1 MSETVLVNVMVEI
14 IKKINET
21 QTTLKNASLVL
32 TDENLKEELNKIYD
46 ELGSIAEK
54 VISILSR

>member
-1 MSETVLVNVMVEI
+1 MVEI

-32 TDENLKEELNKIYD
+32 TDENLKEELNKLYD

-54 VISILSR
+54 VISILGR

>member
-32 TDENLKEELNKIYD
+32 TDENLKEELNKLYN